1 MITRGN
7 TVKMLRRHLAAI
19 ALLEWHGPQVEHR
32 RLFDH
37 YAKCLGE
44 NTRPPMMPAN
54 EFAQLIERIDQ
65 LQAAYRVVGS
75 IR

>member
-1 MITRGN
+1 MGANKI
-7 TVKMLRRHLAAI
+7 LRRHLAAI
-19 ALLEWHGPQVEHR
+19 ALLEWHGPEAMVEYK

-37 YAKCLGE
+37 YAKHLGE
-44 NTRPPMMPAN
+44 NTRPPMMPKS
-54 EFAQLIERIDQ
+54 EYAQLIERTNQ